1 MKKTMR
7 YVFTLL
13 IMLLCF
19 GPDASAQ
26 QEVKLTLVGNIGN
39 ENLKAKL
46 SRQGSL
52 LLTELNKAT
61 TDNRALNLNGIN
73 MSPGATASLQSLW
86 KLFHISCD
94 MEENVEKCLRDIN
107 GYQVRNIPVTIHPM
121 EEGYDEETSREL
133 FISFAP
139 DGQMTGVHM
148 AASNNVYND
157 VLIKGTDVSD
167 KRRRLEILKFVEAF
181 RSFYD
186 EKDIKSLQQIYSDDA
201 LIITGKVIM
210 KKTIVG
216 DHPSL
221 KPEIVYNKQNKTQY
235 LERLSVIFK
244 NNKFIK
250 VTFDDIQVVRHPAKP
265 NFYGVTLRQN
275 WKTSQYED
283 DGYVF
288 LLWEFPENEDEPPLI
303 HIRTW
308 QPENIGSNMLAKKDV
323 FNINDFFIP

>member
-1 MKKTMR
+1 
-7 YVFTLL
+7 
-13 IMLLCF
+13 
-19 GPDASAQ
+19 
-26 QEVKLTLVGNIGN
+26 
-39 ENLKAKL
+39 
-46 SRQGSL
+46 
-52 LLTELNKAT
+52 
-61 TDNRALNLNGIN
+61 
-73 MSPGATASLQSLW
+73 
-86 KLFHISCD
+86 
-94 MEENVEKCLRDIN
+94 
-107 GYQVRNIPVTIHPM
+107 
-121 EEGYDEETSREL
+121 
-133 FISFAP
+133 
-139 DGQMTGVHM
+139 M

-221 KPEIVYNKQNKTQY
+221 KPEIVYNKQNKKQY
-235 LERLSVIFK
+235 LDRLAVIFK

-288 LLWEFPENEDEPPLI
+288 LLWEFPENEDESPLI